1 MKTPKRIIKFF
12 IEFIIALIL
21 DLLLARF
28 IYINSQKEFPATRCL
43 CDSSFVISVFLY
55 FASLMSFFSKKGL
68 FNAFGYTLK
77 KIKLILNRKQETLE
91 SYTDYTNSKT
101 NETKFPLEEVINASI
116 FLLTA
121 FVCLGLL

>member
-1 MKTPKRIIKFF
+1 MKPPKRIIKFF

-28 IYINSQKEFPATRCL
+28 IYINSQKELPAARCL

-55 FASLMSFFSKKGL
+55 FTSLMSFFSKKGL

-77 KIKLILNRKQETLE
+77 KIKLILNRKQATLE

>member
-1 MKTPKRIIKFF
+1 MKAPKRIIKFF

-28 IYINSQKEFPATRCL
+28 IYINSQKEFPAARCL

-77 KIKLILNRKQETLE
+77 KIKLILYRKKETLE

-101 NETKFPLEEVINASI
+101 NETNFPLEEVINATI

>member
-1 MKTPKRIIKFF
+1 MKDSKRLIKFSV
-12 IEFIIALIL
+12 EFIIALIL

-28 IYINSQKEFPATRCL
+28 IYINSQKEFPAARCL

-68 FNAFGYTLK
+68 FNSFGYTLK
-77 KIKLILNRKQETLE
+77 KIKFVLNRKQESLE

-101 NETKFPLEEVINASI
+101 NETKFPLEEVINATI
-116 FLLTA
+116 FLIAA
-121 FVCLGLL
+121 FICLAVL